1 MSSLIQMRRALYEQ
15 KMQDDYPDFV
25 FGVGVAAIILERCL
39 VATPFIEIP
48 ATCAS
53 LTIHFSDTASKGLFQ
68 IRQQFFNASKAW
80 AYQYIQ
86 MNYNSDYT
94 FTITA
99 GQYAYIRAT
108 LDCDYLDEAYIKD
121 NTNNTYLWKGK
132 NVT

>member
-1 MSSLIQMRRALYEQ
+1 METLLRRRAMYEQ

-25 FGVGVAAIILERCL
+25 FGIGLGAIILERCL

-53 LTIHFSDTASKGLFQ
+53 ITIHFSNTASKGLYSV
-68 IRQQFFNASKAW
+68 RQQLYNASKTW
-80 AYQYIQ
+80 TGYMQQ
-86 MNYNSDYT
+86 TNYNSDYT
-94 FTITA
+94 FAVTA

-108 LDCDYLDEAYIKD
+108 LDCDYLDDAYIKD

>member
-1 MSSLIQMRRALYEQ
+1 MYEAMMEQ
-15 KMQDDYPDFV
+15 YEGFV
-25 FGVGVAAIILERCL
+25 FGVGLGAIILERCL

-53 LTIHFSDTASKGLFQ
+53 ITIHFSDTASKGLYNV
-68 IRQQFFNASKAW
+68 RQQLYNASKTW
-80 AYQYIQ
+80 TGYMQPTTYT
-86 MNYNSDYT
+86 SDYT
-94 FTITA
+94 FAVTA
-99 GQYAYIRAT
+99 GQYAYLRVT